1 MFSSIELFMKIKT
14 GDEVEILLGKDKGK
28 KGKVEK
34 AFPNSGMVIVGGLN
48 LFKRNKKPQGR
59 TLQGGIID
67 ITKPLSVSRLAV
79 VCPKCKLS
87 TKVGY
92 KLGPKNKERICKKC
106 NQSIG

>member
-28 KGKVEK
+28 KGKVERS
-34 AFPNSGMVIVGGLN
+34 FPRSGTVIVGGLN
-48 LFKRNKKPQGR
+48 LFKKSKKPQGR

-67 ITKPLSVSRLAV
+67 ITKPLSVSRVAI
-79 VCPKCKLS
+79 VCPKCKLT

-92 KLGPKNKERICKKC
+92 KLGAKNKERICKKC
-106 NQSIG
+106 NQSVG